1 MFHEI
6 RTWLINIT
14 NLVIILKKS
23 FVGDGVQV
31 NLCSRPQAKKRRHIV
46 NFSISS
52 RLLQMKAFEEDKTDG
67 LI

>member
-14 NLVIILKKS
+14 SLVIILKKS

-31 NLCSRPQAKKRRHIV
+31 NLCSPPQAKKRRNIV

-67 LI
+67 II